1 MFMNAAFGGRV
12 HEHGRLMFMNAQAYR
27 HKRLPAN
34 SPYTWSVYRFDWH
47 MAERGYSAEE
57 LQTNKNNVSW
67 PPKNAF
73 F

>member
-1 MFMNAAFGGRV
+1 MNAAFGGRV
-12 HEHGRLMFMNAQAYR
+12 HEHGRLMFMNAQAHR

-34 SPYTWSVYRFDWH
+34 SPYTWSVYRLDWH

-57 LQTNKNNVSW
+57 LQTNKKNVSW